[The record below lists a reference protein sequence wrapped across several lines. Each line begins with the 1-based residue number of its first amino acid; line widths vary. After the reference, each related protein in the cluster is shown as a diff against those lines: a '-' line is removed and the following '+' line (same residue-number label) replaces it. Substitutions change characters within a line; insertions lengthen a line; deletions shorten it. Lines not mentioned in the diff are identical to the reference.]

1 MLPAILLGLA
11 TYFTSCK
18 EDEVFPAPVIT
29 LSAVSASN
37 IPGQKVTTKIT
48 IDAPAG
54 GQTLNILV
62 NGAASAEL
70 PNVDL
75 AGEVTTEKDI
85 DFTIPTTAAAGA
97 TYVINFQ
104 VVDVK
109 EQRSDLA
116 AFTVTVTAVPNKPII
131 DVTGSITVNT
141 TWTADKIY
149 RLKGFVRVGT
159 DAIA

>member
-75 AGEVTTEKDI
+75 DRKS
-85 DFTIPTTAAAGA
+85 
-97 TYVINFQ
+97 
-104 VVDVK
+104 VV
-109 EQRSDLA
+109 
-116 AFTVTVTAVPNKPII
+116 
-131 DVTGSITVNT
+131 
-141 TWTADKIY
+141 
-149 RLKGFVRVGT
+149 
-159 DAIA
+159 